1 MKGARV
7 YKKGNYYYH
16 RDTFHKGYG
25 AHLEV
30 YNKRGKHIGE
40 ADIYTGE
47 LIPNTEDKE
56 KHLDL
61 QMIQKQMLDLMK
73 MESIGKVS
81 KSFTIRFN
89 QYRNF

>member
-1 MKGARV
+1 MIEYKDQTRCPRDEETILSSKEYSRTKMTMKGARV

-61 QMIQKQMLDLMK
+61 
-73 MESIGKVS
+73 
-81 KSFTIRFN
+81 
-89 QYRNF
+89 